1 FSISLGITEGEFLTI
16 SCSIG
21 VTCSLTCIFSTTSGS
36 SLFSTWC
43 DGSICGLVTNGL
55 GGAIGVL
62 GVLCR
67 GLKTGG
73 AGNPGGVVGKRVVV
87 VGVVGAVDL
96 DGNRRR

>member
-1 FSISLGITEGEFLTI
+1 
-16 SCSIG
+16 
-21 VTCSLTCIFSTTSGS
+21 
-36 SLFSTWC
+36 WC

-73 AGNPGGVVGKRVVV
+73 AGNPGGVVGKR
-87 VGVVGAVDL
+87 GKTSSSCWMTISCCC
-96 DGNRRR
+96 